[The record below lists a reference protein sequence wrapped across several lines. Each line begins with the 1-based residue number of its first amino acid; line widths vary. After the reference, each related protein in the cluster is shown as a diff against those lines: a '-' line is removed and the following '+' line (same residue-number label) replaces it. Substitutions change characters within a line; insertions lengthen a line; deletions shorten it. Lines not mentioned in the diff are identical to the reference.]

1 MQELELVFEQ
11 LKLGKTKDSPEIK
24 TLLASI
30 RQVNPELYP
39 ITMRIVENWP
49 SANSTNSISKHLP
62 SGKTLFGGGLGLA
75 TVTSIPWISGI
86 MGWLEKNYPLS
97 NAGITDPMSLLAI
110 VAGLGAFAGGCYSI
124 YYYRKIILPTFGKA
138 GNAITLTQFGIAD
151 EMLHG
156 LIASVATI
164 WFVTV
169 GLLPASIGTA
179 IPIAPV
185 PPEGSQ
191 SVEIRSRDITL
202 VGYQETTPVPL
213 SPTPEATTEQPKI
226 RNDKNLLTYS
236 VLFGSMIAGWYGARS
251 RNLRLGQSY
260 LQSGLAETAT
270 TEKLT
275 PAEAQLIRE
284 AKTPAE
290 AVAIAMRSSHVI
302 KDAPA
307 VPLPLPSATIAHNPA
322 ISLPTPTATDD
333 PSI

>member
-1 MQELELVFEQ
+1 
-11 LKLGKTKDSPEIK
+11 
-24 TLLASI
+24 
-30 RQVNPELYP
+30 
-39 ITMRIVENWP
+39 
-49 SANSTNSISKHLP
+49 
-62 SGKTLFGGGLGLA
+62 
-75 TVTSIPWISGI
+75 
-86 MGWLEKNYPLS
+86 
-97 NAGITDPMSLLAI
+97 
-110 VAGLGAFAGGCYSI
+110 
-124 YYYRKIILPTFGKA
+124 
-138 GNAITLTQFGIAD
+138 
-151 EMLHG
+151 

-191 SVEIRSRDITL
+191 SVEIRPRDMTL

-260 LQSGLAETAT
+260 LQFGLAETAT

-322 ISLPTPTATDD
+322 ISLSTPTATDD